1 MLEAYNGETVRMRTI
16 GAALLGLAFSA
27 HCWAKD
33 NKPVW
38 SMGKVLDSAMS
49 RTYVTTGA
57 STQSSGTTTGTALA
71 VSSGPTTTATLVA
84 TTNQT
89 ATTTVHHAVIQ
100 DTQLLIIGLQYEYVV
115 DDPVIKSV
123 GNPIHGSLGRAIAN
137 RGHGCRFVIGED
149 ALYWQEGP
157 KLHVLDADGKE
168 CKLDI
173 VRQEQI
179 GKP

>member
-1 MLEAYNGETVRMRTI
+1 MKTAAT
-16 GAALLGLAFSA
+16 ALLGLALSA
-27 HCWAKD
+27 NCWAKD

-38 SMGKVLDSAMS
+38 NTGKVLDSAMS

-57 STQSSGTTTGTALA
+57 STQSSATTTGTAMA
-71 VSSGPTTTATLVA
+71 VSSGPTTTASGVA

-100 DTQLLIIGLQYEYVV
+100 DTQLLIVGLPYEYVI
-115 DDPVIKSV
+115 DDPVLKSV
-123 GNPIHGSLGRAIAN
+123 GNPVHGSLGRAIAN

-157 KLHVLDADGKE
+157 KLHVLDADGKQ

-173 VRQEQI
+173 VRQTRI
-179 GKP
+179 NKP

>member
-1 MLEAYNGETVRMRTI
+1 MRRIAT
-16 GAALLGLAFSA
+16 ALLGLTLGALCS
-27 HCWAKD
+27 AKD

-38 SMGKVLDSAMS
+38 NMGKVLDSVSS
-49 RTYVTTGA
+49 RTYVTSGA
-57 STQSSGTTTGTALA
+57 STRSSATTSGSA
-71 VSSGPTTTATLVA
+71 VAISSGPTTTATGVA

-115 DDPVIKSV
+115 DDPVLKSV
-123 GNPIHGSLGRAIAN
+123 GNPVQGSLGRAIAN
-137 RGHGCRFVIGED
+137 RGQGCRFVIGED

-173 VRQEQI
+173 VRQERI
-179 GKP
+179 SKP